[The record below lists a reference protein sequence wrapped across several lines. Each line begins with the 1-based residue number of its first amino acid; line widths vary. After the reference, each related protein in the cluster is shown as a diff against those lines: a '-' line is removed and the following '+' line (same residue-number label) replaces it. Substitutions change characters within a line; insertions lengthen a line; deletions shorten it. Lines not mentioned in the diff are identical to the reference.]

1 MPAGP
6 LPEQAA
12 VGRPTP
18 VRSIRT
24 PWSSRAVEGPVGP
37 LRVVLIGEPYEIAHA
52 MQHPSL
58 TDATRFDVVGAV
70 SFDQARRGFPEQ
82 QIRSLVGEHQAD
94 ALLVAGAVGRA
105 ALTLCGE
112 LAVVLGCRLL
122 SLVPHTRDTAL
133 EPLIVWEG
141 GHPFVEVAVASPFRR
156 FDRVKRAM
164 DIVGAAT
171 GLLVAAP
178 VVALLALLVR
188 RESRGNPFFGHERI
202 GLGGRRFRCWKLRTM
217 YADAERRLHDDL
229 ALLEAYRANDFKLP
243 DHEDPR
249 ITRLGRWLRKTSVDE
264 LPQLWNVL
272 VGEMALV
279 GPRPIVA
286 EELPHYRGEVL
297 TLLSVRP
304 GLTGAWAVNG
314 RHHLAYPRRAEVEL
328 GYVRSRSLAGDLSIL
343 LRTVG
348 AVLDPGFGARRAQR
362 PR

>member
-1 MPAGP
+1 
-6 LPEQAA
+6 
-12 VGRPTP
+12 
-18 VRSIRT
+18 
-24 PWSSRAVEGPVGP
+24 VEAPQVP
-37 LRVVLIGEPYEIAHA
+37 LRVVLVGEPYEIAHA

-58 TDATRFDVVGAV
+58 ANPARFDVAGAV
-70 SFDQARRGFPEQ
+70 SFDQEWCDFPEQ
-82 QIRSLVGEHQAD
+82 QIRSLVRQHQAN

-122 SLVPHTRDTAL
+122 SQVPHTKDTAL
-133 EPLIVWEG
+133 EPLLVWEAG
-141 GHPFVEVAVASPFRR
+141 SAFVELTVSSAFRR
-156 FDRVKRAM
+156 YDRLKRVL
-164 DIVGAAT
+164 DILGAAA
-171 GLLVAAP
+171 GLVVAAP
-178 VVALLALLVR
+178 VLAVLALLVR
-188 RESRGNPFFGHERI
+188 AESAGNPFFGHERI

-217 YADAERRLHDDL
+217 YADAERRLNDDL
-229 ALLEAYRANDFKLP
+229 ELFEAYRANDFKLP

-272 VGEMALV
+272 MGEMSLV

-314 RHHLAYPRRAEVEL
+314 RHHLAYPKRAEVEL
-328 GYVRSRSLAGDLSIL
+328 GYVRNRSLATDLAIL
-343 LRTVG
+343 VRTFR
-348 AVLDPGFGARRAQR
+348 AVLDPGFARTDT
-362 PR
+362 PKG

>member
-1 MPAGP
+1 
-6 LPEQAA
+6 
-12 VGRPTP
+12 
-18 VRSIRT
+18 
-24 PWSSRAVEGPVGP
+24 VGP

-58 TDATRFDVVGAV
+58 MDSTRFDVVGAV
-70 SFDQARRGFPEQ
+70 SFDQGKRGFPEQ
-82 QIRSLVGEHQAD
+82 QIRSLVREHQAN

-122 SLVPHTRDTAL
+122 SLVPHTKDTAL
-133 EPLIVWEG
+133 EPLLVWEG
-141 GHPFVEVAVASPFRR
+141 GSAFVEVTVASPFRR
-156 FDRVKRAM
+156 FDRVKRVA
-164 DIVGAAT
+164 DLAVAAVG
-171 GLLVAAP
+171 LVVAAP

-188 RESRGNPFFGHERI
+188 AESRGNPFFGHERI

-229 ALLEAYRANDFKLP
+229 DLFEAYRANDFKLP

-272 VGEMALV
+272 VGEMSLV

-328 GYVRSRSLAGDLSIL
+328 AYVRSRSVGGDLSIL

-348 AVLDPGFGARRAQR
+348 AVLDPGFGARRAEQSR
-362 PR
+362 

>member
-1 MPAGP
+1 MASEEIANPRTLG
-6 LPEQAA
+6 L
-12 VGRPTP
+12 PTP
-18 VRSIRT
+18 GKLFRT
-24 PWSSRAVEGPVGP
+24 PWSSRSVEGPTGP

-58 TDATRFDVVGAV
+58 ANAARFDMVGAV
-70 SFDQARRGFPEQ
+70 SFDQGRRGFPEQ
-82 QIRSLVGEHQAD
+82 QIRQLVREHQANS
-94 ALLVAGAVGRA
+94 LLVAGAVGRA

-133 EPLIVWEG
+133 EPLLVWEG
-141 GHPFVEVAVASPFRR
+141 GNPFVEVVAASPFRR
-156 FDRVKRAM
+156 FDRLKRALDM
-164 DIVGAAT
+164 SAAAA
-171 GLLVAAP
+171 GLVAVAP
-178 VVALLALLVR
+178 VVVLLALLVR
-188 RESRGNPFFGHERI
+188 AESPGNPFFGHERI

-229 ALLEAYRANDFKLP
+229 ELFEAYRANDFKLP
-243 DHEDPR
+243 DTADPR
-249 ITRLGRWLRKTSVDE
+249 ITRLGRWLRKSSVDE

-272 VGEMALV
+272 VGEMSLV

-314 RHHLAYPRRAEVEL
+314 RHHLAYPKRAEVEL
-328 GYVRSRSLAGDLSIL
+328 GYVRNRSLATDVAIL
-343 LRTVG
+343 VRTLR
-348 AVLDPGFGARRAQR
+348 AVLDPGFGR
-362 PR
+362 PDAKQG